1 MLYGIGLYLGLVH
14 CLIIV
19 LCIPLMLEK
28 VKRNRFYGF
37 RLPKTL
43 ASDEVWYPAN
53 AMAGRA
59 LCFTSLVGLC
69 IVQAADHGV
78 IGLSESQQVITTIG
92 SVVVGCIYAL
102 IRLRTM

>member
-1 MLYGIGLYLGLVH
+1 MLYGIGLYLSLVH

-19 LCIPLMLEK
+19 LCIPLILEK

-59 LCFTSLVGLC
+59 LCLCSIVGLC
-69 IVQAADHGV
+69 IVQAADHGT
-78 IGLSESQQVITTIG
+78 IPLSENQLVITTIG
-92 SVVVGCIYAL
+92 SVAVGCIYSL